1 MTNSSDNTLIQQFR
15 QWVLTQTGPYYTL
28 HVNEKD
34 ENVIIIETSYCR
46 GEVTFFPMEIIQLS
60 VLNLMS
66 NRHEF
71 YLHFQMHTL
80 DHAMKLFGEM
90 LDSVKELAVKPPVK
104 ILLSCTSGL
113 TTGFFAQKL
122 NESAGLLSLNYEFT
136 AVSYGN
142 LYHVASQYDI
152 ILLAPQIS
160 YIYDTVKKVLNNKKV
175 YQIPPR
181 VFATYDV
188 KSVFTDLEPLV
199 SPVKRSGRPYV
210 KQLPLKQQVKSNVKI
225 LTIALI
231 REDDHYLLSS
241 RIYNETHDVI
251 FDEVSIKPRISI
263 DDVCDICDTAFAIYP
278 DIKIAGLAMPGIIND
293 GKLTLLKQGFDE
305 SDVLDSL
312 ARRYSRKFILG
323 NDANCIVTGYY
334 SSQDTCRSLSLLF
347 QPTIDSSG
355 GMGSIHNGQLIEGFR
370 HVAGEV
376 QFLPHNYGPDASSLY
391 LTPEGNLTQTAK
403 TIASMICLLG
413 PELLLLSSRFIVRT
427 DELIREIENYVP
439 RKYIPE
445 IVHIDSV
452 KDYMLLGQMIF
463 CAEALNGC

>member
-28 HVNEKD
+28 YVNEKD

-188 KSVFTDLEPLV
+188 ICQTAAFETTGKLQCKESDHRPDTG
-199 SPVKRSGRPYV
+199 GRP
-210 KQLPLKQQVKSNVKI
+210 LP
-225 LTIALI
+225 AL
-231 REDDHYLLSS
+231 L
-241 RIYNETHDVI
+241 
-251 FDEVSIKPRISI
+251 
-263 DDVCDICDTAFAIYP
+263 
-278 DIKIAGLAMPGIIND
+278 
-293 GKLTLLKQGFDE
+293 Q
-305 SDVLDSL
+305 
-312 ARRYSRKFILG
+312 
-323 NDANCIVTGYY
+323 
-334 SSQDTCRSLSLLF
+334 
-347 QPTIDSSG
+347 
-355 GMGSIHNGQLIEGFR
+355 
-370 HVAGEV
+370 
-376 QFLPHNYGPDASSLY
+376 
-391 LTPEGNLTQTAK
+391 NL
-403 TIASMICLLG
+403 
-413 PELLLLSSRFIVRT
+413 
-427 DELIREIENYVP
+427 
-439 RKYIPE
+439 
-445 IVHIDSV
+445 
-452 KDYMLLGQMIF
+452 
-463 CAEALNGC
+463 